1 MTVEDI
7 DSNITSV
14 EMIGQ
19 NDQDQE
25 ISYDEVQQVYREDIE
40 DEIDN
45 LWAQVEPDT
54 SLIEHLVIG

>member
-40 DEIDN
+40 DEIDHFMT
-45 LWAQVEPDT
+45 LAE
-54 SLIEHLVIG
+54 

>member
-14 EMIGQ
+14 EMIGE